1 MKISIDLHG
10 VLDDLHHV
18 IKSLMSAVIKDN
30 GEVHILTGSTTKRA
44 IEELKEL
51 NLIQNTHYT
60 HVQGLP
66 DYLEY
71 KGKKP
76 VGFNEQFQN
85 NEYSDLDW
93 NSAKAQYCR
102 ENNIDLHF
110 DDTIEYGDY
119 FTTPFARL
127 WTKNK

>member
-1 MKISIDLHG
+1 MKLGFDLHG
-10 VLDDLHHV
+10 VLDDLPDTIKTLTYLV
-18 IKSLMSAVIKDN
+18 IKSG
-30 GEVHILTGSTTKRA
+30 GEVHIITGSTTKRA
-44 IEELKEL
+44 IEELEEL
-51 NLIQNTHYT
+51 GLEKGSHFT

-66 DYLEY
+66 DYLNM
-71 KGKKP
+71 KGKVP
-76 VGFNEQFQN
+76 VGFNERFQN
-85 NEYSDLDW
+85 NEFSDLDW

-127 WTKNK
+127 FTKNK